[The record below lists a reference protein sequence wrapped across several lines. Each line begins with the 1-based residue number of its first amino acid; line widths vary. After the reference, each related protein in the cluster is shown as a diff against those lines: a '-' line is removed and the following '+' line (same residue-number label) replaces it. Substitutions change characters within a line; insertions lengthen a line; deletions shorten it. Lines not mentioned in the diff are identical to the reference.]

1 MNENGV
7 IGGDP
12 EEMKQALAQMGDG
25 DSREN
30 QNDQPEERAESLAR
44 SAEKKGLGIISPR
57 SKEGSRR
64 GSRVR
69 ISDEKSG
76 GSLVRPGQEEDSEYQ
91 EEIQDEYPQDEGI
104 LMNDNSAEILLTGSG
119 NEEGLYESQD
129 SNMPNARATGI
140 PGPYKLFD
148 FIFPGGKVASLC
160 RIEKMIDFE
169 DAAMESTLKKFKF
182 SRPNPVVVLTGAR
195 DSGRQNFLEG
205 VSRAAFRSDAVIVDS
220 GTKNG
225 IERSVLRQNLKLIGV
240 FPNEQISL
248 PVLGG
253 KTELPDQ
260 LTNGH
265 SHMFMITD
273 KLYQKWGNEAK
284 LKMKIAERYFF
295 FRSNPT

>member
-1 MNENGV
+1 M
-7 IGGDP
+7 
-12 EEMKQALAQMGDG
+12 
-25 DSREN
+25 
-30 QNDQPEERAESLAR
+30 
-44 SAEKKGLGIISPR
+44 EKKNLGYISPR
-57 SKEGSRR
+57 SKERSKENSKN
-64 GSRVR
+64 GSRVK
-69 ISDEKSG
+69 ISGQKSG

-91 EEIQDEYPQDEGI
+91 EEIQDEYPDAEGI
-104 LMNDNSAEILLTGSG
+104 MINDNSGEILLSGSG
-119 NEEGLYESQD
+119 QEEQFYESQD
-129 SNMPNARATGI
+129 SNMQNTRVTGI

-169 DAAMESTLKKFKF
+169 NAAMESTLKKFKF
-182 SRPNPVVVLTGAR
+182 SKPIPVVVLTGAR
-195 DSGRQNFLEG
+195 DSGRPNFLEG

-240 FPNEQISL
+240 FPNEMISL

-265 SHMFMITD
+265 SHLFMITD

-284 LKMKIAERYFF
+284 LKMKIADRYFF
-295 FRSNPT
+295 IVSNPT